1 MVYAFIGKSDI
12 WNESDTTPDPIKSI
26 NRERIDSEDIL
37 AMKRVLYKDLVVVAS
52 YNQWDE
58 THDTVY
64 DMYDDSID
72 MFGKTYTVV
81 TGDDYRV
88 YKCISNGDGA
98 KSTIQP
104 TYTSV
109 DSMSSIGSDGY
120 QWKYMYSMKS
130 ATTSDTAWDWVT
142 DPSPSVVNV
151 NGLPAFMP
159 VINVTSRTDND
170 TQWDVRKA
178 AIDGAIHRIEV
189 TGTVAGSETVTL
201 YKDSTTEWDVG
212 FNASSNSAGDGIV
225 ISNPGKGI
233 NTIYKISVGSTEYEM
248 PSEVIRPIYSPPGGH
263 GSDPIKELMA
273 TYVYINAS
281 IDQDVQVPNNQYR
294 KVGLIYDPFRQ
305 TRTDT
310 TDNKLTHIDESNE
323 LVLGEKLGK
332 SMAIATDYLEYS
344 GHITYVDNRLSFGTK
359 QVGQTV
365 SLMVILS
372 F

>member
-1 MVYAFIGKSDI
+1 
-12 WNESDTTPDPIKSI
+12 
-26 NRERIDSEDIL
+26 
-37 AMKRVLYKDLVVVAS
+37 
-52 YNQWDE
+52 
-58 THDTVY
+58 
-64 DMYDDSID
+64 
-72 MFGKTYTVV
+72 
-81 TGDDYRV
+81 
-88 YKCISNGDGA
+88 
-98 KSTIQP
+98 
-104 TYTSV
+104 
-109 DSMSSIGSDGY
+109 SDGY

-130 ATTSDTAWDWVT
+130 AAENDTAWDWVA
-142 DPSPSVVNV
+142 DPSPSVVSV

-159 VINVTSRTDND
+159 VINVTSRADND

-178 AIDGAIHRIEV
+178 AVDGAIHRIEV
-189 TGTVAGSETVTL
+189 TGTVAASETITL
-201 YKDSTTEWDVG
+201 YKDATTAWDVG
-212 FNASSNSAGDGIV
+212 FIASTNGAGDGVV

-233 NTIYKISVGSTEYEM
+233 NTIYKIAVGSTEYVM
-248 PSEVIRPIYSPPGGH
+248 PSEIIRPVYSPPGGH

-273 TYVYINAS
+273 TYVYINAE
-281 IDQDVQVPNNQYR
+281 IDQNVQIPNNQYR

-305 TRTDT
+305 KRTDT

-332 SMAIATDYLEYS
+332 SMAVISDEDYLEYS